1 MNAAVETMRKGRRPS
16 GAVPFA
22 LVLILI
28 LGLALAGQGLFIPAK
43 AALAQVLLDRA
54 FSRALE
60 RGSPV
65 KAWPWAD
72 TAPVARIT
80 APRLGVSEIVLSG
93 GSGEAMAF
101 GPTHLPGSAAP
112 GRRGVAVFAAHRD
125 THFRFLKDLRQGD
138 VLYVEDIQGVRT
150 SYRVEGAHVVRNDRF
165 GIDRHAPTPILALTT
180 CWPFD
185 SDVRG
190 PMRYVVMARRLS

>member
-1 MNAAVETMRKGRRPS
+1 MSAATTAKKGRRPT
-16 GAVPFA
+16 GAVSIA
-22 LVLILI
+22 LIL
-28 LGLALAGQGLFIPAK
+28 LLAFGLVLAGQGLFIPAK
-43 AALAQVLLDRA
+43 AVLAQVLMDRA
-54 FSRALE
+54 FARALE
-60 RGSPV
+60 TGSPV

-112 GRRGVAVFAAHRD
+112 GHRGTTVFAAHRD

-138 VLYVEDIQGVRT
+138 VVHVEDIHGART
-150 SYRVEGAHVVRNDRF
+150 AYRVEGGYVVRNDQF

-185 SDVRG
+185 SHVRG
-190 PMRYVVMARRLS
+190 PMRYVIIAHRI

>member
-1 MNAAVETMRKGRRPS
+1 VNAAATAKNGRRPS
-16 GAVPFA
+16 GAVSTAF
-22 LVLILI
+22 ILI
-28 LGLALAGQGLFIPAK
+28 LVFGLMLAAQGLFVPVK
-43 AALAQVLLDRA
+43 AVLAQVLMDRA
-54 FSRALE
+54 FARALE
-60 RGSPV
+60 TGSPV
-65 KAWPWAD
+65 RAWPWAD

-112 GRRGVAVFAAHRD
+112 GHRGTAVFAAHRD

-138 VLYVEDIQGVRT
+138 VVRVEDIHGART
-150 SYRVEGAHVVRNDRF
+150 AYRVEGGHVVRNDRF
-165 GIDRHAPTPILALTT
+165 GIDRQAKTPILALTT

-185 SDVRG
+185 SNVRG
-190 PMRYVVMARRLS
+190 PMRYVVLARRI

>member
-1 MNAAVETMRKGRRPS
+1 MSAVVGTARKGRRQL
-16 GAVPFA
+16 GAVSIA
-22 LVLILI
+22 LIL
-28 LGLALAGQGLFIPAK
+28 LLAAGLVLAGQGLFIPAK
-43 AALAQVLLDRA
+43 AVLAQGLMDRA
-54 FSRALE
+54 FARALE
-60 RGSPV
+60 TGSPV

-72 TAPVARIT
+72 TTPVARIT

-112 GRRGVAVFAAHRD
+112 GHRGTTVFAAHRD
-125 THFRFLKDLRQGD
+125 THFRFLKDLRPGD
-138 VLYVEDIQGVRT
+138 VVSVEDTHGGRT
-150 SYRVEGAHVVRNDRF
+150 TYRVEGGYIVRNDRF
-165 GIDRHAPTPILALTT
+165 GIDRHATMPILALTT

-190 PMRYVVMARRLS
+190 PLRYVVMASRI

>member
-1 MNAAVETMRKGRRPS
+1 VSAAIKTMTKGRRLT

-22 LVLILI
+22 LVLFLI
-28 LGLALAGQGLFIPAK
+28 VGLALAGQGLIIPAK
-43 AALAQVLLDRA
+43 AALAQILLDRA

-60 RGSPV
+60 SGSPV

-80 APRLGVSEIVLSG
+80 APRLGVSDIILSG

-112 GRRGVAVFAAHRD
+112 GQRGTAVFAAHRD
-125 THFRFLKDLRQGD
+125 THFRFLKDLRPGD
-138 VLYVEDIQGVRT
+138 VIQVEDIQGVRT
-150 SYRVEGAHVVRNDRF
+150 SYRVEGGYVVRNDQF
-165 GIDRHAPTPILALTT
+165 GIDRHTPTPILALTT

-185 SDVRG
+185 SGARG
-190 PMRYVVMARRLS
+190 PLRYVVMARWTA

>member
-1 MNAAVETMRKGRRPS
+1 MNAAVAIAGKGRRPS
-16 GAVPFA
+16 GAVPIALMLLLAFG
-22 LVLILI
+22 LVLT
-28 LGLALAGQGLFIPAK
+28 GQGLFIPAK
-43 AALAQVLLDRA
+43 AVLAQVLMDRA
-54 FSRALE
+54 FVRALE
-60 RGSPV
+60 TGSPV

-72 TAPVARIT
+72 TTPVARIT

-112 GRRGVAVFAAHRD
+112 GHRGTTVFAAHRD

-138 VLYVEDIQGVRT
+138 VVRVQDT
-150 SYRVEGAHVVRNDRF
+150 HGGRTAYRVEGGYIVRNDRF
-165 GIDRHAPTPILALTT
+165 GIDRHATMPILALTT

-185 SDVRG
+185 SNVRG
-190 PMRYVVMARRLS
+190 PMRYVVIARRI

>member
-1 MNAAVETMRKGRRPS
+1 VSATIKTMMKGRRPS

-22 LVLILI
+22 LVVTLI
-28 LGLALAGQGLFIPAK
+28 LGLGLAGQGLFIPAK

-101 GPTHLPGSAAP
+101 GPTHLPGSAMP
-112 GRRGVAVFAAHRD
+112 GQRGTSVFAAHRD

-138 VLYVEDIQGVRT
+138 VVLVEDIHGART
-150 SYRVEGAHVVRNDRF
+150 SYRVEGGHVVRNNRF
-165 GIDRHAPTPILALTT
+165 GIDHHATTPILALTT

-185 SDVRG
+185 SNVHG
-190 PMRYVVMARRLS
+190 PMRYVVMAHRI